1 MELLVGKR
9 PGAQRD
15 IEWIKFFF
23 FIGFYFYTELEDR
36 FQRFSGKNPELSGM
50 RSGKNLKRM
59 FGKEEKKKKK
69 KHFNIFFTC
78 VFHSYL

>member
-15 IEWIKFFF
+15 VEWIKIFFF
-23 FIGFYFYTELEDR
+23 YWFLFLYRVGKIDSR
-36 FQRFSGKNPELSGM
+36 DSGKNPELSGM
-50 RSGKNLKRM
+50 RSGKNLRRM
-59 FGKEEKKKKK
+59 FGKEKKKK
-69 KHFNIFFTC
+69 KHFSIFFTC